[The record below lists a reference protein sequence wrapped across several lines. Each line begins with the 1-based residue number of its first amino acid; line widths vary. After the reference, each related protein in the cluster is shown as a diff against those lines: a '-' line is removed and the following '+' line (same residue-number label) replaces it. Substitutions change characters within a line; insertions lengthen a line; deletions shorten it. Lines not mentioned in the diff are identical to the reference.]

1 MIQLDYLK
9 MNTALWKDIKTEHH
23 YNLSGW
29 VDATVELEKNLKKLD
44 KDIEDYVDKP
54 LKDVFN
60 TLDDQLASIDS
71 RKIKTPN
78 LAGDKTAISRSAF
91 EVQYD
96 TTQVAPGM
104 LTLENYTGSSIGKI
118 QGDCIYNQGIPG
130 FTDIMEERYNYVV
143 ENVDD
148 KIIYKDFVTMYEP
161 SESFFKK
168 DVSFWKKAAQAAWS
182 AVGLGDLIDAAL
194 GYELITGDII
204 PLRSQ
209 TERFWRDCWKPRFC
223 AFRG

>member
-1 MIQLDYLK
+1 

-29 VDATVELEKNLKKLD
+29 VAATVELEKNLKKLD

-78 LAGDKTAISRSAF
+78 LAGDKIAISQSAF

-96 TTQVAPGM
+96 TTQVAPKM

-118 QGDCIYNQGIPG
+118 QGDCIYN
-130 FTDIMEERYNYVV
+130 
-143 ENVDD
+143 
-148 KIIYKDFVTMYEP
+148 
-161 SESFFKK
+161 
-168 DVSFWKKAAQAAWS
+168 
-182 AVGLGDLIDAAL
+182 
-194 GYELITGDII
+194 
-204 PLRSQ
+204 
-209 TERFWRDCWKPRFC
+209 
-223 AFRG
+223 

>member
-9 MNTALWKDIKTEHH
+9 MNTALWKDVKTEHH

-44 KDIEDYVDKP
+44 NALAEFGGIGFVSQDEHTDKIIEIVSVLRDCRQWLDKDIEDYVDKP

-60 TLDDQLASIDS
+60 TLDDRLASIDS

-78 LAGDKTAISRSAF
+78 LAGDKTAISQSAL

-96 TTQVAPGM
+96 TTQVAPKM
-104 LTLENYTGSSIGKI
+104 LTLENYTGSSIGNI

-148 KIIYKDFVTMYEP
+148 KIIYKDFVTMYEL

-182 AVGLGDLIDAAL
+182 AINSGRV
-194 GYELITGDII
+194 
-204 PLRSQ
+204 
-209 TERFWRDCWKPRFC
+209 
-223 AFRG
+223 